1 MLFHSYLVIINIT
14 EVYKRINQKYKNVKR
29 GEKIWKIWKLWN
41 IYKPSLKI
49 LKKIRRVC
57 LKMSTRC
64 CTLISQQILL
74 ILKVLFREVFFFG
87 SRKADFIPWRIEYKS
102 GQIDSFVV
110 VFLPLE
116 QMARTPPSLPLWGNS
131 FNP

>member
-1 MLFHSYLVIINIT
+1 MFEDEH
-14 EVYKRINQKYKNVKR
+14 QMA
-29 GEKIWKIWKLWN
+29 G
-41 IYKPSLKI
+41 
-49 LKKIRRVC
+49 KK
-57 LKMSTRC
+57 C

-110 VFLPLE
+110 VFSPGTDG
-116 QMARTPPSLPLWGNS
+116 QDSAPSLPFWGNS